1 MYDIDTIRAMK
12 QMINKKI
19 EDLKDYMILGIDT
32 IEELQYARGK
42 YNAYSEL
49 LQDLTDLQ
57 KKEDNIYDIERK
69 T

>member
-1 MYDIDTIRAMK
+1 MYDIDTIRTIK
-12 QMINKKI
+12 QLINKRI
-19 EDLKDYMILGIDT
+19 EDLKDYMLTGIDT

-42 YNAYSEL
+42 YNAYNEL
-49 LQDLTDLQ
+49 LQDLIDLQ

>member
-1 MYDIDTIRAMK
+1 MYDIDTIRAIK
-12 QMINKKI
+12 QLINKKI
-19 EDLKDYMILGIDT
+19 EDLKDYMLSGVDT

-42 YNAYSEL
+42 YNAYNEL
-49 LQDLTDLQ
+49 LQDLIDLQ